1 MHDTVVVMILSQKF
15 YHSISSTYV
24 LRGGFIE
31 YLNCETS
38 HFILFVQGSSP
49 LPPPATVRNGET
61 GSHDTRKG
69 PHMYWRLT
77 FVRSL
82 SGHVYVADAGII
94 IIRTINQKGERDTS
108 MRCCRMWNY
117 ISFLPR

>member
-1 MHDTVVVMILSQKF
+1 MHDTVAVMILSQKF

-24 LRGGFIE
+24 LRGRFIE
-31 YLNCETS
+31 DLNCETY

-49 LPPPATVRNGET
+49 LPPPFET
-61 GSHDTRKG
+61 AKQGPTTPEKG

-82 SGHVYVADAGII
+82 SGHVYVADAAI
-94 IIRTINQKGERDTS
+94 INQKRERDTS
-108 MRCCRMWNY
+108 MRCWRMWNY
-117 ISFLPR
+117 ITSFLPG